1 MMNISHDAVTMMYF
15 LFQYGNLEMSNL
27 SAFAILLTGV
37 VSVVFFVIASLNT
50 DTQGLIDSAVEKFK
64 DD

>member
-1 MMNISHDAVTMMYF
+1 MMIISHDIAKMFYF
-15 LFQYGNLEMSNL
+15 IFQYGNLEMSNL
-27 SAFAILLTGV
+27 SAFAIALTGV

-50 DTQGLIDSAVEKFK
+50 DTQGLIDSSVEKFK

>member
-1 MMNISHDAVTMMYF
+1 MFYF
-15 LFQYGNLEMSNL
+15 IFQYGNLEMSNL
-27 SAFAILLTGV
+27 SAFAIALTGV

-50 DTQGLIDSAVEKFK
+50 DTQGLIDSSVEKFK

>member
-1 MMNISHDAVTMMYF
+1 MMIISHNAVKMFYF
-15 LFQYGNLEMSNL
+15 IFQYGNLEMSNL
-27 SAFAILLTGV
+27 SAFAIALTGV

-50 DTQGLIDSAVEKFK
+50 DTQGLIDSSVEKFK